1 MFAQVSDKAVLGL
14 VHLSAFLNALA
25 GVVYLSAP
33 ATLSAA
39 WFPPEERAMATAVA
53 LLSNWLGVSGSLV
66 VGQAVVTEMPGENL
80 TELHTLGDTSD
91 LHPDVD
97 LIRIVKDLVLW
108 GLTPTR
114 YFIW

>member
-80 TELHTLGDTSD
+80 TVLHDDHGDSGGI
-91 LHPDVD
+91 PDAD
-97 LIRIVKDLVLW
+97 LIRPVKDLVLCEV
-108 GLTPTR
+108 L
-114 YFIW
+114 